1 MRIQREGLK
10 LPPVNVYKGG
20 IQRHLLA
27 QQLRKAAQPHSLW
40 PQGCFISGHLAA
52 PRISFRQPIRLVLL
66 RARKEIGCSF
76 CFPCPCLS
84 NSVRSCVICPEP
96 KLLGATRLPNKTPA
110 HKRPQRCP
118 QAHTHTSTRKSA
130 TALPED
136 ARNTDA
142 HKARKM
148 PATPT
153 SARRPKQHKTLRKC
167 PQGRTAASK
176 PRRPENT
183 ARNAQQERHSHVS
196 IWEDQF

>member
-1 MRIQREGLK
+1 MRIQREGFK

-52 PRISFRQPIRLVLL
+52 PRISNRQPIRLVLL

-76 CFPCPCLS
+76 CFPFPCLS

-118 QAHTHTSTRKSA
+118 QAQPQTGAHMLSSPQNCPQAQGRAQRRSRK
-130 TALPED
+130 PQP
-136 ARNTDA
+136 
-142 HKARKM
+142 KKM

-153 SARRPKQHKTLRKC
+153 SARWPKQHKTLRKQR
-167 PQGRTAASK
+167 PARTALTCEHLGSSVLD
-176 PRRPENT
+176 PLT
-183 ARNAQQERHSHVS
+183 G
-196 IWEDQF
+196 